1 MLNITYML
9 VFAAIESKKCKLLH
23 KCNVVSL
30 KDYIM
35 KRIKTMEDIAEIVK
49 AERKRQGITQED
61 LAGIAGVSHRFI
73 INIEKGKNSSPISRV
88 LGVLECLGIK
98 LFYGEN

>member
-1 MLNITYML
+1 
-9 VFAAIESKKCKLLH
+9 
-23 KCNVVSL
+23 
-30 KDYIM
+30 M
-35 KRIKTMEDIAEIVK
+35 KQIKTMEDIAKIVK
-49 AERKRQGITQED
+49 DERRRQRITQED